1 MVKRLLYVFPLILLP
16 FIILIGCRDPFEP
29 DVTTQDLNYLV
40 VEGFIEIDDQES
52 ILKLSRTSPLRDENQ
67 IKIESGA
74 NITLMS
80 ENGESWGF
88 SEKEPGTYGLIGT
101 FDSNLTYKINI
112 LLRNNQEYESD
123 PLIPKMSPP
132 IQNVG
137 FTRNDD
143 GVNIHVS
150 TQGNEEAIYFLW
162 DYEETWL
169 FRPPFP
175 TAFIFNPE
183 TKDID
188 LRRPEKQV
196 GLCWLDNKVNRI
208 ILDNSARF
216 ANNRINQK
224 EIVFIPNLSEKLMTR
239 YSISVRQRA
248 VDKDAFDFWE
258 IMRKN
263 TEDIGGIFSPLPS
276 LISGNINPVNSS
288 GTAAIGFVSMGKSS
302 FERFYINVQDVRPW
316 PIFIP
321 DYMLCMV
328 QPDTIRPVSY
338 ALEFSGPNFSPTVQV
353 VNEMGGIIGYRGT
366 ETRCADCTL
375 RGSNVKP
382 DFWED

>member
-1 MVKRLLYVFPLILLP
+1 MVKRFLYVFVIFLLP
-16 FIILIGCRDPFEP
+16 FIILVGCRDPFEP
-29 DVTTQDLNYLV
+29 DVTTMDLNYLV
-40 VEGFIEIDDQES
+40 VEGFIEIDEQES
-52 ILKLSRTSPLRDENQ
+52 ILKLSRTSPLRGE
-67 IKIESGA
+67 KEGRIESGA
-74 NITLMS
+74 VITLIS

-88 SEKEPGTYGLIGT
+88 TEKELGTYGLIGT
-101 FDSNLTYKINI
+101 FDPNLTYKINI
-112 LLRNNQEYESD
+112 LLLDNQEYESD
-123 PLIPKMSPP
+123 PLIAKVSPP
-132 IQNVG
+132 IQNVD
-137 FTRNDD
+137 FTRSDD

-150 TQGNEEAIYFLW
+150 TQGNDEAVYFLW

-175 TAFIFNPE
+175 TAFLFNPA
-183 TKDID
+183 TGGID
-188 LRRPEKQV
+188 LRRPEQQV
-196 GLCWLDNKVNRI
+196 GLCWLENKVNRI
-208 ILDNSARF
+208 VLDNAGRF

-224 EIVFIPNLSEKLMTR
+224 EIVFIPNLSDKLMTR

-288 GTAAIGFVSMGKSS
+288 ATVAIGFVSMGKSS
-302 FERFYINVQDVRPW
+302 FKRFYINVQDVRPW
-316 PIFIP
+316 NVFIP
-321 DYMLCMV
+321 DYLGCRV
-328 QPDTIRPVSY
+328 EPDTIPPPSY
-338 ALEFSGPNFSPTVQV
+338 VLEFSGPNFTPTVQV
-353 VNEMGGIIGYRGT
+353 VNQMGGIIGYRGT

-375 RGSNVKP
+375 RGSNVRP

>member
-1 MVKRLLYVFPLILLP
+1 MVKKLYTIFTSLMIPLI
-16 FIILIGCRDPFEP
+16 FLIGCRDPFEP
-29 DVTTQDLNYLV
+29 DVTMMDLNYLV
-40 VEGFIEIDDQES
+40 VEGYIEIDEQES
-52 ILKLSRTSPLRDENQ
+52 ILKLSRTSPLRGEGQ
-67 IKIESGA
+67 FRTESGA
-74 NITLMS
+74 RISLIS

-88 SEKEPGTYGLIGT
+88 AEKEPGTYSLIGT
-101 FDSNLTYKINI
+101 FDPNRTYKLNI
-112 LLRNNQEYESD
+112 LLRSNQEYESD

-132 IQNVG
+132 IQRLD
-137 FTRNDD
+137 FTRNED
-143 GVNIHVS
+143 GVKIHIS
-150 TQGNEEAIYFLW
+150 TQGNDDAVYFLW

-175 TAFIFNPE
+175 TPYIFNPE
-183 TKDID
+183 TGGID
-188 LRRPEKQV
+188 LRKPEQQV
-196 GLCWLDNKVNRI
+196 GLCWLENKVNRI
-208 ILDNSARF
+208 ILDNAGRF
-216 ANNRINQK
+216 ANNRIDQK

-302 FERFYINVQDVRPW
+302 FERYYINVQDVRPW
-316 PIFIP
+316 NVFIP
-321 DYMLCMV
+321 DYLGCRV
-328 QPDTIRPVSY
+328 EPDTIRPPSY
-338 ALEFSGPNFSPTVQV
+338 VLEFSGPNFSPTVQV
-353 VNEMGGIIGYRGT
+353 INEMGGIIGYRGT
-366 ETRCADCTL
+366 ETRCADCSL
-375 RGSNVKP
+375 RGSNVRP